1 MLMISWRGTLMSD
14 EAILQEGRRVI
25 AAESAA
31 LQRTWQGLDARFCAA
46 VKAVAACRGKVV
58 TAAVGKSGFIARK
71 LASTLSSLSIPA
83 VFIHPTE
90 GLHGDLGMLA
100 SDDLIIGISHSGNT
114 EELLS
119 FLLTAKLRFQAQL
132 IAIVGSRGG
141 SLDGL
146 ADIVLETGVVE
157 EACALGLAPTTSS
170 TAALALGDALAVAV
184 SRLKGVQPKD
194 FAVLHPAGELGRRL
208 YTPIAAIM
216 RRDFPTVD
224 AGQPLR
230 EVVLHMTSGGIGL
243 VVVEDRHHGRIGIIT
258 DGDVR
263 RGVQHGDR
271 WLELKAGEVMSSP
284 PKAIGVEA
292 LSMDAL
298 AKMEGEKITS
308 LVVLDGSGAVCGIVH
323 IHDIL
328 RHGLGL

>member
-1 MLMISWRGTLMSD
+1 MLD
-14 EAILQEGRRVI
+14 DAILEEGRRVI

-31 LQRTWQGLDARFCAA
+31 LQGTLRGLDARFCAA
-46 VKAVAACRGKVV
+46 VRALAACKGKVV
-58 TAAVGKSGFIARK
+58 TTAVGKSGFIARK
-71 LASTLSSLSIPA
+71 VASTLASLSMPA
-83 VFIHPTE
+83 IFIHPVE

-100 SDDLIIGISHSGNT
+100 SDDIIIGISHSGNT

-119 FLLTAKLRFQAQL
+119 FLLAAKLRFQTQL
-132 IAIVGSRGG
+132 MAIVGVRGG

-184 SRLKGVQPKD
+184 SRLKGAQPKD
-194 FAVLHPAGELGRRL
+194 FAVLHPAGQLGRRL

-216 RRDFPTVD
+216 RRHFPTVD
-224 AGQPLR
+224 AAQPLR

-243 VVVEDRHHGRIGIIT
+243 VAVEDRQNARIGIIT

-263 RGVQHGDR
+263 RTVQRGNGWPD
-271 WLELKAGEVMSSP
+271 LKAGEVMSSP
-284 PKAIGVEA
+284 PKAIGIEA

-298 AKMEGEKITS
+298 TKMETEKITS
-308 LVVLDGSGAVCGIVH
+308 LLVVDNRGAVCGIVH

>member
-1 MLMISWRGTLMSD
+1 MSD

-25 AAESAA
+25 ATESAA
-31 LQRTWQGLDARFCAA
+31 LQRTSQGLDARFCAA
-46 VKAVAACRGKVV
+46 VKAVAACQGKVV

-71 LASTLSSLSIPA
+71 LASTLASLGIPA
-83 VFIHPTE
+83 IFIHPIE
-90 GLHGDLGMLA
+90 GLHGDLGMLTA
-100 SDDLIIGISHSGNT
+100 DDLIIGISHSGNT
-114 EELLS
+114 EELIS

-132 IAIVGSRGG
+132 IAIVGVRGG
-141 SLDGL
+141 SLAGL

-184 SRLKGVQPKD
+184 SRLKGVHPQD
-194 FAVLHPAGELGRRL
+194 FAALHPAGELGRRL

-224 AGQPLR
+224 AEQLLR
-230 EVVLHMTSGGIGL
+230 EVVPHMTAGGLGM
-243 VVVEDRHHGRIGIIT
+243 VAVQDRKNGRLGIVT

-263 RGVQHGDR
+263 RTVQRGNG
-271 WLELKAGEVMSSP
+271 WLDLKAGEVMSSP

-298 AKMEGEKITS
+298 AKMESEKITS
-308 LVVLDGSGAVCGIVH
+308 LVVLDEQGTVCGIVH

>member
-1 MLMISWRGTLMSD
+1 MSD
-14 EAILQEGRRVI
+14 EAILQEGRRVV

-31 LQRTWQGLDARFCAA
+31 LQRMSQGLDGRFCAA
-46 VKAVAACRGKVV
+46 VKAVAACQGKVV
-58 TAAVGKSGFIARK
+58 TTAVGKSGFIARK
-71 LASTLSSLSIPA
+71 LASTLASLGIPA
-83 VFIHPTE
+83 VFIHPIE

-100 SDDLIIGISHSGNT
+100 ADDLIIGISHSGNT
-114 EELLS
+114 EEVLS

-132 IAIVGSRGG
+132 IAIVGVRGG
-141 SLDGL
+141 SLAGL
-146 ADIVLETGVVE
+146 ADIVLETGVAE

-194 FAVLHPAGELGRRL
+194 FAALHPAGELGRRL
-208 YTPIAAIM
+208 YTPIAALM

-224 AGQPLR
+224 AEQPLR
-230 EVVLHMTSGGIGL
+230 DIVPQMTAGGLGM
-243 VVVEDRHHGRIGIIT
+243 VAVEDRQHARLGIVT

-263 RGVQHGDR
+263 RSVQRGNG
-271 WLELKAGEVMSSP
+271 WLDLKVREVMSSP
-284 PKAIGVEA
+284 PKAIGIDA

-298 AKMEGEKITS
+298 AKMESEKITS
-308 LVVLDGSGAVCGIVH
+308 LVVLDDQGGICGIVH

>member
-1 MLMISWRGTLMSD
+1 MSD
-14 EAILQEGRRVI
+14 EAILQEGRRVV

-31 LQRTWQGLDARFCAA
+31 LQHMAQGLDGRFCAA
-46 VKAVAACRGKVV
+46 VKTVAACQGKVV
-58 TAAVGKSGFIARK
+58 TTAVGKSGFIARK
-71 LASTLSSLSIPA
+71 LASTLASLGIPA
-83 VFIHPTE
+83 VFIHPIE

-100 SDDLIIGISHSGNT
+100 ADDLIIGISHSGNT

-132 IAIVGSRGG
+132 IAIVGVRGG
-141 SLDGL
+141 SLAGL

-194 FAVLHPAGELGRRL
+194 FAALHPAGELGRRL
-208 YTPIAAIM
+208 YTPIAALM

-224 AGQPLR
+224 AEQLLR
-230 EVVLHMTSGGIGL
+230 DIVPQMTAGGLGM
-243 VVVEDRHHGRIGIIT
+243 VAVEDRQHARLGIVT

-263 RGVQHGDR
+263 RSVQRGTG
-271 WLELKAGEVMSSP
+271 WLDLKVREVMSSP
-284 PKAIGVEA
+284 PKAIGLEA

-298 AKMEGEKITS
+298 AKMESEKITS
-308 LVVLDGSGAVCGIVH
+308 LVVLDDQGGICGIVH

>member
-1 MLMISWRGTLMSD
+1 MSD
-14 EAILQEGRRVI
+14 GVILAEGRRVI
-25 AAESAA
+25 GAESAA
-31 LQRTWQGLDARFCAA
+31 LQQTLQGLDTRFCEA
-46 VKAVAACRGKVV
+46 VKAVACCQGKVV
-58 TAAVGKSGFIARK
+58 TSAIGKSGFIARK
-71 LASTLSSLSIPA
+71 LASTLASLSIPA
-83 VFIHPTE
+83 MFIHPIE
-90 GLHGDLGMLA
+90 GMHGDLGMLA
-100 SDDLIIGISHSGNT
+100 ADDLIVGISHSGNT

-119 FLLTAKLRFQAQL
+119 FMLTAKLRFHAQL
-132 IAIVGSRGG
+132 IAIVGVRGG

-184 SRLKGVQPKD
+184 SRLKGVQAKD
-194 FAVLHPAGELGRRL
+194 FAALHPAGELGRRL

-216 RRDFPTVD
+216 RQDFPTVD
-224 AGQPLR
+224 AEQALR
-230 EVVLHMTSGGIGL
+230 EVVSQMTAGGLGM
-243 VVVEDRHHGRIGIIT
+243 VVVQDNKHGRLGIVT

-263 RGVQHGDR
+263 RTVQR
-271 WLELKAGEVMSSP
+271 SNNWLDLQAGEVMSSP
-284 PKAIGVEA
+284 PKAIGIEA

-298 AKMEGEKITS
+298 AKMESEKITS
-308 LVVLDGSGAVCGIVH
+308 LVVLDGQGTVCGLVH

>member
-1 MLMISWRGTLMSD
+1 MLD
-14 EAILQEGRRVI
+14 EAILEEGRRVI

-31 LQRTWQGLDARFCAA
+31 LQGTMQGLDGRFCTA
-46 VKAVAACRGKVV
+46 VKALAACKGKVV
-58 TAAVGKSGFIARK
+58 TTAVGKSGFIARK
-71 LASTLSSLSIPA
+71 LASTLASLSIPA
-83 VFIHPTE
+83 IFIHPTE

-100 SDDLIIGISHSGNT
+100 TDDVIIGVSHSGNT

-119 FLLTAKLRFQAQL
+119 FLLAAKLRFQAQL
-132 IAIVGSRGG
+132 IAIVGVRGG

-146 ADIVLETGVVE
+146 ADIVLETSVME

-170 TAALALGDALAVAV
+170 IAAMALGDALVVAV

-194 FAVLHPAGELGRRL
+194 FAVLHPSGELGRRL

-224 AGQPLR
+224 VGLTLR
-230 EVVLHMTSGGIGL
+230 EIVPQMTAGGLGM
-243 VVVEDRHHGRIGIIT
+243 VAVEDRENARIGIIT

-263 RGVQHGDR
+263 RTVQRGNGWPDLR
-271 WLELKAGEVMSSP
+271 AGEVMSSP
-284 PKAIGVEA
+284 PRTIGVDA

-298 AKMEGEKITS
+298 TKMETERITS
-308 LVVLDGSGAVCGIVH
+308 LVVLDDQGGVCGLVH

-328 RHGLGL
+328 RHGLGLTRG